1 MNLLLGARVLERQ
14 ARPALGRAPEQ
25 RVPGQARVLEQVLEQ
40 GPLPEGQPAVLAA
53 QRGA

>member
-1 MNLLLGARVLERQ
+1 MSLLPAVLVLERQ
-14 ARPALGRAPEQ
+14 ARPALGRVPEQ
-25 RVPGQARVLEQVLEQ
+25 RAPGQARVLEQVLEQ

>member
-1 MNLLLGARVLERQ
+1 MSLLPAVLVLERQ
-14 ARPALGRAPEQ
+14 ARPAPGRVPEQRVPEQ
-25 RVPGQARVLEQVLEQ
+25 RVPGQVLER